1 MARIAKSLVPPE
13 QGYCHRD
20 HRSKKGRKQGHAYR
34 KQMKKKLA
42 VMNHVPAE
50 DIEGAHLLKKRATK
64 KPKYT

>member
-1 MARIAKSLVPPE
+1 
-13 QGYCHRD
+13 
-20 HRSKKGRKQGHAYR
+20 
-34 KQMKKKLA
+34 MKKKLA